1 MTDTTPAPEPFRF
14 EVRVTAT
21 GEVRDADGALI
32 SSTPV
37 EAVLHLTEQ
46 ELDELGIPHPVHPDH
61 AHEE

>member
-1 MTDTTPAPEPFRF
+1 MTDDTTNPAPFRF
-14 EVRVTAT
+14 EVRVTAN
-21 GEVRDADGALI
+21 GEVRDADGRLI

-46 ELDELGIPHPVHPDH
+46 ELEEMGIPHPVHPDH